1 MDAAGFNLFTVE
13 VIGALLLLA
22 VLIYVVARGAR
33 RRPGEASVESS
44 EQATSDLY
52 ADENRR
58 EKDGTDGKPD

>member
-22 VLIYVVARGAR
+22 VLIYVVLRGAR

-44 EQATSDLY
+44 EAATRDLY
-52 ADENRR
+52 ANEEARKR
-58 EKDGTDGKPD
+58 DGTDRDPD